1 MDQLPID
8 AVFENGLFRPLDPVP
23 VSVQEGERVRLHI
36 EESSRTTS
44 LDLACQVYDGLSL
57 AEIVEIERIA
67 LERDSFFGTRATN

>member
-8 AVFENGLFRPLDPVP
+8 ANFENGLFRPLEPVH

-36 EESSRTTS
+36 EESNGKTS
-44 LDLACQVYDGLSL
+44 LDQACQVYDGLSP

-67 LERDSFFGTRATN
+67 LERDSFFGTRA